1 MRKLALISLL
11 ALAACTETPGDTYS
25 GYVEAQTVTVAAPQ
39 AGWLTAVAVDRG
51 DAVRRDQP
59 LFSLDAAQAGH
70 ALEGAALRAEAAAAT
85 AQDLT
90 KGAREAEIAPLIEQR
105 KQAAAQLE
113 LARSNQA
120 RYAQLEPKGFVSAA
134 QMDTVRAATRS
145 AEAAVGSLDKQI
157 ADRRLAARDD
167 QRLAAEA
174 QARASQA
181 DVAQAEWTVGDR
193 DVKARLEGRVEERL
207 REPGEFVAQGA
218 PVLTVLPKGRQFV
231 RFYVPQADLA
241 RFTVGKVVKVT
252 CDGCA
257 AGLTAKVRYVS
268 REAEFTPP
276 IIYSVRERQK
286 LMFLIEATPAKP
298 EALHPGQPVDVAL

>member
-1 MRKLALISLL
+1 MRKLALVSLL
-11 ALAACTETPGDTYS
+11 ALAACSETPGDTYS
-25 GYVEAQTVTVAAPQ
+25 GYVEAQAVTVAAPQ
-39 AGWLTAVAVDRG
+39 SGWLAAVAVDRG
-51 DAVRRDQP
+51 DAVRLDQP
-59 LFSLDAAQAGH
+59 LFRLDAAQAGH
-70 ALEGAALRAEAAAAT
+70 VLAGAELRAEAAAAT

-105 KQAAAQLE
+105 KQAVVQLE

-134 QMDTVRAATRS
+134 QMDTLRATTRS
-145 AEAAVGSLDKQI
+145 AEAAVGALDKQI
-157 ADRRLAARDD
+157 ADLRLAARDD

-174 QARASQA
+174 QARASRA
-181 DVAQAEWTVGDR
+181 DVAQARWTVSDR

-231 RFYVPQADLA
+231 RFYVPQADLPK
-241 RFTVGKVVKVT
+241 FSVGKVVKVT

-257 AGLTAKVRYVS
+257 SGLMAKVRYVS

-276 IIYSVRERQK
+276 IIYSVRERHK
-286 LMFLIEATPAKP
+286 LMFLVEATPARP